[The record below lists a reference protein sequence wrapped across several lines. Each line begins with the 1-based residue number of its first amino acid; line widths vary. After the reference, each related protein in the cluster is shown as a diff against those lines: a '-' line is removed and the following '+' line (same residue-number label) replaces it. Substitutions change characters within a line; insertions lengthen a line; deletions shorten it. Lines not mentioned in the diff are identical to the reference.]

1 MRFLGRISLI
11 GVLASLLC
19 VNFSLAQ
26 EQQIVRK
33 ITKIAGDL
41 YRFQNQFHF
50 SVFLVTPKG
59 IIATDPINAEAA
71 KWLKDELQKRFNQP
85 VKYLIYSHDHSDHI
99 SGGEVFADTATVVA
113 HDNAKEVIVGE
124 KRPTAVPD
132 ITFNDKMTIQLGGKV
147 VELQYVG
154 PGHSNNLIVMSFP
167 AEKVLFVVD
176 LVVPKRMPFKT
187 LSDAYF
193 PEWMDALGFVES
205 MDFEILAPGHGPL
218 GSKEDVVQHR
228 EYLEDLYSAVLR
240 EARAGKTLTQVQE
253 SLKLDKYKDLGQ
265 YEAWLPLNIE
275 GMYKNIQL
283 HRRGN

>member
-1 MRFLGRISLI
+1 MKFLGRSCLI

-19 VNFSLAQ
+19 ANFSLAQ
-26 EQQIVRK
+26 QPETVRK

-50 SVFLVTPKG
+50 SVFLVTSKG

-99 SGGEVFADTATVVA
+99 SGGEVFSDTATVIA
-113 HDNAKEVIVGE
+113 HDNAKETIVGE

-147 VELQYVG
+147 VDLQYVG
-154 PGHSNNLIVMSFP
+154 LGHSNNLIVMSFP
-167 AEKVLFVVD
+167 EEKVLFVVD

-193 PEWMDALGFVES
+193 PEWMDALRFVES

-218 GSKEDVVQHR
+218 GNKEDVTQHR
-228 EYLEDLYSAVLR
+228 EYLEDLYSAVLQ
-240 EARAGKTLTQVQE
+240 EARAGRTLTQVQE